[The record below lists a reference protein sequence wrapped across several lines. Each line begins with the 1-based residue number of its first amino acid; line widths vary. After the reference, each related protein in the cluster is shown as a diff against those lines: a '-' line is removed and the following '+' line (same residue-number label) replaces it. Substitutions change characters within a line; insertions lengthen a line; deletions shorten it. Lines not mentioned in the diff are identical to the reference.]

1 MKSSSKRLGQQP
13 RKQRV
18 SETPAARPPR
28 FFEKCSLPG
37 MLGAFACTMT
47 APAVLAQEGAAA
59 DSVLEEVTVTAEFRK
74 ENLQQTALAITAVS
88 GESMQAHGDSNIVD
102 VANRAPNV
110 TLTPAPS
117 VFGNGLTA
125 SIRGVGQYDP
135 SFALEPG
142 VGIYVDDVYHGT
154 LLGSMLDLLDL
165 DRVEVLRGPQGTLS
179 GKNSIGGSIKL
190 FSQAPTGEG
199 GYVDVAYGEFNR
211 INVKAS
217 ASFAVVPDVLLVRV
231 SGVSKRSDGYYT
243 NYDYA
248 CTHPGSGL
256 PTQSLTNNCKLSEEG
271 GQNLA
276 GVRLAARW
284 TPVDWLSN
292 DLIVS
297 YTDDQSQSSPNKLI
311 YANNSDVSLN
321 GVPFDSRFVTG
332 AESYS
337 GYATYCDTSADATTY
352 CVPNRSAVQA
362 WEVSNA
368 LSIDLPNNL
377 TLKSITGFQ
386 GSNGNNG
393 TDVDGSPL
401 DGQITYNDYTTQQF
415 TQELRLSGQL
425 GSTVDWTVGAFYFRS
440 HNHTGG
446 RLDINFSDLDFL
458 SDDVAITRSTSG
470 FAHVRWHATDELGVN
485 MGARYTRDSK
495 DYTFNRLN
503 PDGTLPACGSP
514 GCTPNANY
522 QLFGMS
528 DQTGPYRGSHSDY
541 RLGVDYQ
548 WTPDF
553 MTYAQVSTGY
563 KGGGINPRP
572 FFTTQITSFDPETL
586 TAYELG
592 LKSDWLDS
600 TARTNLAMFYSKY
613 EDIQQN
619 INRCDNYSPFPGAPC
634 VMPVNAGDADI
645 KGVEL
650 EGQLQLTR
658 ALAIDGSLSYLDFEY
673 TRLNPDTGITKDMI
687 ATYTP
692 KRKASLGIEY
702 AIELGSGGTLTPR
715 ADWVYQSEI
724 YTNSAVNT
732 EGNRV
737 AGYALTNLRLRW
749 ADAEAKWEGSL
760 ALTNVFDKFYYAN
773 KIDLA
778 ATNGYING
786 RPGNPREW
794 LVSVHRKF

>member
-1 MKSSSKRLGQQP
+1 MTNSSQ
-13 RKQRV
+13 QRV
-18 SETPAARPPR
+18 NPAPTARSLR
-28 FFEKCSLPG
+28 FFERCMLPG

-47 APAVLAQEGAAA
+47 APAAFAQEGTAAA
-59 DSVLEEVTVTAEFRK
+59 SMLEEITVTAEFRK

-88 GESMQAHGDSNIVD
+88 AEALQAHGDSNIVD
-102 VANRAPNV
+102 VGNRAPSV

-154 LLGSMLDLLDL
+154 LLGSMMDLLDL

-190 FSQAPTGEG
+190 FSQVPTGEG
-199 GYVDVAYGEFNR
+199 GYVDVAYGKFNR

-217 ASFAVVPDVLLVRV
+217 ASFAVMPDVLLVRV

-248 CTHPGSGL
+248 CAHPGSGL
-256 PTQSLTNNCKLSEEG
+256 PTMSLTTDCKLSEEG

-276 GVRLAARW
+276 GVRLAVRW
-284 TPVDWLSN
+284 TPVDWVSD

-297 YTDDQSQSSPNKLI
+297 YTDDKSQSSPNKLI
-311 YANNSDVSLN
+311 YANNPDVSVN

-337 GYATYCDTSADATTY
+337 GYATYCGTPSAAAPF

-368 LSIDLPNNL
+368 LSIDLANNL
-377 TLKSITGFQ
+377 TLKAITGFQ

-401 DGQITYNDYTTQQF
+401 DGQISYNDYTTQQF
-415 TQELRLSGQL
+415 TQELRLSGQF

-440 HNHTGG
+440 HNNTGG

-458 SDDVAITRSTSG
+458 SDDTAITSSKSG
-470 FAHVRWHATDELGVN
+470 FAHVRWNATDKLGVS

-503 PDGTLPACGSP
+503 PDGTLPACGFP
-514 GCTPNANY
+514 GCTTNANW

-528 DQTGPYRGSHSDY
+528 NLTGSYQGSHSDY

-548 WTPDF
+548 WTPDL

-563 KGGGINPRP
+563 KGGGTNPRP
-572 FFTTQITSFDPETL
+572 FFPTQIKSFDPETL
-586 TAYELG
+586 TSYELG
-592 LKSDWLDS
+592 LKSDWLDNK
-600 TARTNLAMFYSKY
+600 ARTNLAVFYSKY
-613 EDIQQN
+613 KDIQQN
-619 INRCDNYSPFPGAPC
+619 VSSCDSDSPFPGAPC
-634 VMPVNAGDADI
+634 LMPVNAGDADI

-650 EGQLQLTR
+650 EAQLQLTR
-658 ALAIDGSLSYLDFEY
+658 ALAIDASLSYLDFKY
-673 TRLNPDTGITKDMI
+673 TRLKRPEDTLITTDMI
-687 ATYTP
+687 STYTP
-692 KRKASLGIEY
+692 KRKAAVGIEY
-702 AIELGSGGTLTPR
+702 GFELGSSGTLTPR

-724 YTNSAVNT
+724 YTNTAVNT

-737 AGYALTNLRLRW
+737 DGYGLTNLRLMW
-749 ADAEAKWEGSL
+749 VDTEAKWSGSL
-760 ALTNVFDKFYYAN
+760 ALTNAFDKFYYSN
-773 KIDLA
+773 KLDLA
-778 ATNGYING
+778 ETNGYING
-786 RPGNPREW
+786 RPGRPREW
-794 LVSVHRKF
+794 LVSINRKF